1 MEENKVKI
9 KNKLR
14 FNLSKEI
21 KIFATERLSNIE
33 RITLELKTLFN
44 STYNK
49 T

>member
-1 MEENKVKI
+1 MEENTVKI

-14 FNLSKEI
+14 FTLSNEI
-21 KIFATERLSNIE
+21 KILATERLRNIE
-33 RITLELKTLFN
+33 RITSELKTLFN